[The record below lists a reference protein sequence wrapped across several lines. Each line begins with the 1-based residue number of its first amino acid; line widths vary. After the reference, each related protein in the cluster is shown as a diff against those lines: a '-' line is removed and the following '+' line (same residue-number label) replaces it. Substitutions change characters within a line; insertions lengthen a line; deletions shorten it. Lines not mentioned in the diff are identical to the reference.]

1 MNRNPNIPKAI
12 QPEERFLVTMRMLLK
27 DYAIAIDNA
36 ETKIK
41 ELEERIVALEA
52 KP

>member
-1 MNRNPNIPKAI
+1 MNRNPNVPKTI

-41 ELEERIVALEA
+41 ELEERIAVLEA
-52 KP
+52 QP